1 MGRCRLGLAFCCC
14 QLGSYPSEK
23 HGHFLKK
30 RGIVGLGSIAEV
42 AVRQNPFARGGNLL
56 EPLAAMS
63 VLDEM
68 PDLR

>member
-1 MGRCRLGLAFCCC
+1 VFCRR
-14 QLGSYPSEK
+14 QLGFEPSEQ
-23 HGHFLKK
+23 HGHFLEKP
-30 RGIVGLGSIAEV
+30 GVVGLGSIAEV

-56 EPLAAMS
+56 EPLAAVR